1 MYCNYVF
8 HVGQEQLWDLFDKDT
23 NIGAAL
29 IKMSVNVN
37 SQVKHEVNLKPMLAG
52 NINVLNKAELLAG
65 TEMLTTPK
73 CICATVGRNSHS
85 FMAMQI

>member
-1 MYCNYVF
+1 M
-8 HVGQEQLWDLFDKDT
+8 WDLFDKDT

-37 SQVKHEVNLKPMLAG
+37 SQVKHEVNQKPKFAG

-65 TEMLTTPK
+65 TEMLTGNAQTYVCHCRQEFTLLYGHANISIHLRGK
-73 CICATVGRNSHS
+73 A
-85 FMAMQI
+85 

>member
-1 MYCNYVF
+1 MW
-8 HVGQEQLWDLFDKDT
+8 HLFDKDT

-37 SQVKHEVNLKPMLAG
+37 IQVKHEVNQTPMFAG

-65 TEMLTTPK
+65 TEMLTGN
-73 CICATVGRNSHS
+73 AQMYVSL
-85 FMAMQI
+85 